1 MTLHKVTISQLP
13 ITPYY
18 HLTLLLVLLSNYHL
32 RVLFIYLLIY
42 LHLAIHFLKYFYPLE
57 YNP

>member
-13 ITPYY
+13 ITPYLPPY
-18 HLTLLLVLLSNYHL
+18 LAFVLLSNYHL
-32 RVLFIYLLIY
+32 WVLFIYLLIY
-42 LHLAIHFLKYFYPLE
+42 LYLAIHFLKYFYPLK